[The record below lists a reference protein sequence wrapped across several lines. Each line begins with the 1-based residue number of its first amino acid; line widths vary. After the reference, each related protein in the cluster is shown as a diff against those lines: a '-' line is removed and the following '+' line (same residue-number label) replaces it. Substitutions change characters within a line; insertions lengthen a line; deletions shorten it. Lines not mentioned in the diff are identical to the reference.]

1 MITHKSLKIF
11 VIQKRM
17 IKELS
22 KSLKIKYILTIAVFF
37 LFFFG
42 NMTVSLPDK
51 GKINNE
57 SELFKE
63 ANFLTSNVDKLFLSP
78 ENLEAFNTV
87 FPDFMKKWHIKGA
100 SVAVV
105 KNGDLVF
112 TKGYG
117 YADAEQEQ
125 ELETNHMF
133 RIASVSKL
141 ITAVA
146 VMKLVEHGEL
156 SLDDY
161 VFGEDGLLNDS
172 IYLNYRDWRVKL
184 ITVRHLLSHTGG
196 WSNWR
201 GDPMFLSRIIFNTM
215 ECENAPNLETII
227 SYVLSKRKLDFKPGT
242 RSFYSNF
249 GYAVL
254 GKIVALVSESTY
266 EEYVQKNI
274 FRPLGIKN
282 IKPGRNFLSG
292 RYPNEV
298 KYYTHD
304 GGKSPSY
311 FDWDVRVPR
320 QYGGN
325 DIETLG
331 GAGAWV
337 ASAPALMKLLVAID
351 GYDDKTDILS
361 KESIELMIQTTQK
374 TDPFGWRGT
383 NEKGY
388 WWRTG
393 SFSGTSAIMVR
404 QPDSTSWVVLF
415 NTSTWKG
422 DKFTPIVYQKMEKI
436 IQNVDQWP
444 EHDLFI
450 YNHPYFLLAD
460 KLHYTEERFA
470 LN

>member
-1 MITHKSLKIF
+1 
-11 VIQKRM
+11 M

-22 KSLKIKYILTIAVFF
+22 KRLKIRYILTITVFL

-51 GKINNE
+51 GVSR
-57 SELFKE
+57 SENQMFQE
-63 ANFLTSNVDKLFLSP
+63 ADFLTSNVDDIFLSP
-78 ENLEAFNTV
+78 ENLKAFNKV
-87 FPDFMKKWHIKGA
+87 FPDFMEKWHIKGA

-117 YADAEQEQ
+117 YADAEQKQ
-125 ELETNHMF
+125 EVETNHMF

-146 VMKLVEHGEL
+146 VMKLVEQGKL
-156 SLDDY
+156 SLDDR
-161 VFGEDGLLNDS
+161 VFGEEGLLNDS
-172 IYLNYRDWRVKL
+172 AYLNYRDWRVKL
-184 ITVRHLLSHTGG
+184 ITVRHLLNHTGG

-201 GDPMFLSRIIFNTM
+201 GDPMFLSRIISNTM
-215 ECENAPNLETII
+215 DCDNVPNLETII

-254 GKIVALVSESTY
+254 GKIVALSSESTY
-266 EEYVQKNI
+266 EEYVQANI
-274 FRPLGIKN
+274 FKPLGIRN

-304 GGKSPSY
+304 GGKCPSY
-311 FDWDVRVPR
+311 FDRNVRVPR

-331 GAGAWV
+331 GAGEWI

-351 GYDDKTDILS
+351 GYDNKPDILS
-361 KESIELMIQTTQK
+361 KESIELMTQSTQK
-374 TDPFGWRGT
+374 MDPFGWRGT
-383 NEKGY
+383 NKKGY

-404 QPDSTSWVVLF
+404 QPDSTSWVVLS

-422 DKFTPIVYQKMEKI
+422 DKFTPIVYQKIEGI
-436 IQNVDQWP
+436 IKNIDSWP

-450 YNHPYFLLAD
+450 YNHPYFLMAD
-460 KLHYTEERFA
+460 HMNYNKRLA